1 MKKTVISVLILCACL
16 LLSSCGKKNTAS
28 GTNNISNM
36 SAVTEISTDDMD
48 FEFSNKDTTYDY
60 DESEAKTVADSEKA
74 VKITA
79 EGTYVVSGEHESITV
94 SAPDTAKVRI
104 ILKNT
109 TVSNTSGPAIY
120 IESADK
126 VFITACEGTVNTLS
140 DGTSYTGDFK
150 DTNIDGAIFSKAD
163 LTLNGEGTLNIT
175 GNCKCGVVSKDDLI
189 ICGLNLTVK
198 STGCALEGKDCVK
211 IKDAAITVSAGG
223 DGIRSTN
230 TEKSN
235 KGFVYIE
242 TGNIDITSGN
252 DGIQAA
258 TVLKAANGSI
268 KITAGGGAADTKQNS
283 GGRNMPGFGGN
294 TQTTDD
300 EESTKG
306 LKAGSLILIDEGD
319 FEVSSKDDSFHSNGD
334 IEINGG
340 SFTAAAGDDGFHA
353 DNNLIINGGSITVS
367 QSYEGLEGQKV
378 TVTGGN
384 IDITASDDGI
394 NAAGSSSSSSTGG
407 RPGNSDSNALIT
419 IGGGYIV
426 VNASGDGIDSNGN
439 VVISGGTVLVSGPTD
454 NGNGTFDYDGEATVS
469 GGTLL
474 VSGPTD
480 NGNGAF
486 DYGGEATVSGGTV
499 ILCGSSG
506 MAQGFSD
513 KSEQASFMYT
523 LDSSASAGSSVA
535 LTDEKGNVL
544 ASFIPAKQYNN
555 VVISTPSL
563 KSGSSYK
570 LLIGGTV
577 SGADKNGF
585 ASSGSV
591 SSAAQTL
598 DVKLTGITTTFG
610 SGGMS
615 GGNMGGG
622 NKGRFGGGQAP
633 DMNGGAPGD
642 TNGDNGG
649 TPPDKPN
656 GRMNNSQ

>member
-1 MKKTVISVLILCACL
+1 
-16 LLSSCGKKNTAS
+16 
-28 GTNNISNM
+28 M

-48 FEFSNKDTTYDY
+48 FEFSNNDTTCDY
-60 DESEAKTVADSEKA
+60 DESEAKTVADSEKT

-104 ILKNT
+104 ILKNA

-120 IESADK
+120 IEKADK

-150 DTNIDGAIFSKAD
+150 DTNIDGAIFSKTD

-198 STGCALEGKDCVK
+198 SIGCALEGKDCMK

-283 GGRNMPGFGGN
+283 GGRNMPGFGGS

-300 EESTKG
+300 QESTKG
-306 LKAGSLILIDEGD
+306 LKAGSLILIAEGG
-319 FEVSSKDDSFHSNGD
+319 FEVSSKEDSFHSNGD

-340 SFTAAAGDDGFHA
+340 SFTAATGDDGFHA
-353 DNNLIINGGSITVS
+353 DSNLIINGGSITVS

-407 RPGNSDSNALIT
+407 RPGSSDSNALIT

-439 VVISGGTVLVSGPTD
+439 IVI
-454 NGNGTFDYDGEATVS
+454 S

-474 VSGPTD
+474 VSGPAD

-535 LTDEKGNVL
+535 VTDENGNVL

-563 KSGSSYK
+563 KNGSSYK
-570 LLIGGTV
+570 LVIGGTV

-598 DVKLTGITTTFG
+598 DIKLTGITTTFG

-633 DMNGGAPGD
+633 GMNGGAPGD

>member
-1 MKKTVISVLILCACL
+1 MKKTVIPVLILCACL

-28 GTNNISNM
+28 GTNNINNM

-48 FEFSNKDTTYDY
+48 FEFSNKDTTYNY
-60 DESEAKTVADSEKA
+60 DESEAKTIADSEKA

-94 SAPDTAKVRI
+94 SAPDTAKVHI
-104 ILKNT
+104 ILKNA

-126 VFITACEGTVNTLS
+126 VLITAYKGTTNTLS
-140 DGTSYTGDFK
+140 DGTSYTGSFK
-150 DTNIDGAIFSKAD
+150 DTNIDGTIFSKTD

-175 GNCKCGVVSKDDLI
+175 GNCKCGAVSKDDLI

-211 IKDAAITVSAGG
+211 IKDAAITVSSGG

-230 TEKSN
+230 TEKTN

-242 TGNIDITSGN
+242 TGNIDITSGS

-258 TVLKAANGSI
+258 TVLKAANGNV
-268 KITAGGGAADTKQNS
+268 KITAGGAADTKQNS
-283 GGRNMPGFGGN
+283 GDRNMPGFGGK

-306 LKAGSLILIDEGD
+306 LKAGSLIVIDEGS

-334 IEINGG
+334 IKINGG
-340 SFTAAAGDDGFHA
+340 SFTAATGDDGFHA
-353 DNNLIINGGSITVS
+353 DSNLIINGGSITVS
-367 QSYEGLEGQKV
+367 RSYEGLEGQKV

-394 NAAGSSSSSSTGG
+394 NAASPSVSGSSTDG
-407 RPGNSDSNALIT
+407 RPGNSDSSSLIT
-419 IGGGYIV
+419 ISGGYIL

-439 VVISGGTVLVSGPTD
+439 VAITGGTVLVSGPTD
-454 NGNGTFDYDGEATVS
+454 NGNA
-469 GGTLL
+469 
-474 VSGPTD
+474 
-480 NGNGAF
+480 AF
-486 DYGGEATVSGGTV
+486 DYNGEATVSGGTV

-506 MAQGFSD
+506 MAQGFSE

-535 LTDEKGNVL
+535 LTDEKGNVI

-555 VVISTPSL
+555 IVITSSSL
-563 KSGSSYK
+563 KNGSSYK
-570 LLIGGTV
+570 LVIGGTV
-577 SGADKNGF
+577 SGADKNGY

-598 DVKLTGITTTFG
+598 DIKLTGITTTFG
-610 SGGMS
+610 NGGMS
-615 GGNMGGG
+615 GGMGGR
-622 NKGRFGGGQAP
+622 NKGGGFGGGQAP
-633 DMNGGAPGD
+633 DMNGSAPE
-642 TNGDNGG
+642 
-649 TPPDKPN
+649 KPN
-656 GRMNNSQ
+656 GLKRR

>member
-1 MKKTVISVLILCACL
+1 MKKPVIPVLILCACL

-79 EGTYVVSGEHESITV
+79 EGTYIVGGEHESITV

-104 ILKNT
+104 ILKNA
-109 TVSNTSGPAIY
+109 TVSNTAGPAIY
-120 IESADK
+120 IEKEDK
-126 VFITACEGTVNTLS
+126 VFITACKGTVNTLS

-150 DTNIDGAIFSKAD
+150 DTNIDGAIFSKTD

-175 GNCKCGVVSKDDLI
+175 GNYKCVSKDDLI
-189 ICGLNLTVK
+189 ICGLSLTVK

-211 IKDAAITVSAGG
+211 IKDAAITVSSGG

-230 TEKSN
+230 TEKAN

-283 GGRNMPGFGGN
+283 DGRNMPGFGGK
-294 TQTTDD
+294 TQTADD

-306 LKAGSLILIDEGD
+306 LKAGSLILIEEGS

-340 SFTAAAGDDGFHA
+340 SFTAATGDDGFHA

-367 QSYEGLEGQKV
+367 RSYEGLEGQKV
-378 TVTGGN
+378 TVTGGD

-394 NAAGSSSSSSTGG
+394 NAASSSSSGSSSDG

-419 IGGGYIV
+419 IGGGYIL
-426 VNASGDGIDSNGN
+426 VNASGDGIDSNGS

-454 NGNGTFDYDGEATVS
+454 NGNGAFDYDGEATI
-469 GGTLL
+469 
-474 VSGPTD
+474 
-480 NGNGAF
+480 
-486 DYGGEATVSGGTV
+486 SGGTV

-535 LTDEKGNVL
+535 LTDEKGNVI

-555 VVISTPSL
+555 VVISAPSL
-563 KSGSSYK
+563 KNGSSYK
-570 LLIGGTV
+570 LVIGGTV
-577 SGADKNGF
+577 SGADKNGY

-591 SSAAQTL
+591 SSASQTL
-598 DVKLTGITTTFG
+598 DVKLTCITTTFG
-610 SGGMS
+610 NGGMS
-615 GGNMGGG
+615 GGGMGGG
-622 NKGRFGGGQAP
+622 
-633 DMNGGAPGD
+633 
-642 TNGDNGG
+642 
-649 TPPDKPN
+649 
-656 GRMNNSQ
+656 

>member
-1 MKKTVISVLILCACL
+1 MKKTVIPVLILCACL
-16 LLSSCGKKNTAS
+16 LLSSCGKKDTAS
-28 GTNNISNM
+28 GTNNINNM

-60 DESEAKTVADSEKA
+60 DESEATTIKDSEKA

-104 ILKNT
+104 ILKNA

-120 IESADK
+120 IEKADK

-150 DTNIDGAIFSKAD
+150 DTNIDGAIFSKTD

-283 GGRNMPGFGGN
+283 GGRNMPGFGGK

-306 LKAGSLILIDEGD
+306 LKAGSLILIDEGS

-367 QSYEGLEGQKV
+367 RSYEGLEGQKV
-378 TVTGGN
+378 TVTGGD

-394 NAAGSSSSSSTGG
+394 NAASSSSNSSSDG

-439 VVISGGTVLVSGPTD
+439 VVISGGT
-454 NGNGTFDYDGEATVS
+454 
-469 GGTLL
+469 LL

-486 DYGGEATVSGGTV
+486 DYDGETTVSGGTV

-513 KSEQASFMYT
+513 KSEQTSFMYS

-544 ASFIPAKQYNN
+544 ASFIPAKQYNH

-570 LLIGGTV
+570 LVIGGTV

-598 DVKLTGITTTFG
+598 DIKLTGTTTTIG

>member
-1 MKKTVISVLILCACL
+1 
-16 LLSSCGKKNTAS
+16 
-28 GTNNISNM
+28 M

-48 FEFSNKDTTYDY
+48 FEFSNNDTTYDY

-104 ILKNT
+104 ILKNA

-120 IESADK
+120 IEKADK

-150 DTNIDGAIFSKAD
+150 DTNIDGAIFSKTD

-175 GNCKCGVVSKDDLI
+175 GNCKCGAVSKDDLI

-268 KITAGGGAADTKQNS
+268 KITAGGGAADAKQNS
-283 GGRNMPGFGGN
+283 GGRNMPGFGGS

-300 EESTKG
+300 QESTKG
-306 LKAGSLILIDEGD
+306 LKAGSLILIDEGG

-407 RPGNSDSNALIT
+407 RPDSSDSNALIT

-439 VVISGGTVLVSGPTD
+439 IVISD
-454 NGNGTFDYDGEATVS
+454 
-469 GGTLL
+469 GTLL
-474 VSGPTD
+474 VSGPAD

-535 LTDEKGNVL
+535 LTDEKGNVI

-555 VVISTPSL
+555 IVITSPSL
-563 KSGSSYK
+563 KNGGSYK
-570 LLIGGTV
+570 LVIGGTV
-577 SGADKNGF
+577 SGADKNGY

-598 DVKLTGITTTFG
+598 DIKLAGITTTFG

-615 GGNMGGG
+615 GGMGGG
-622 NKGRFGGGQAP
+622 NKGRGGFGGGQAP

-649 TPPDKPN
+649 APPDKPN

>member
-1 MKKTVISVLILCACL
+1 MKKTVIPVLILCACL

-28 GTNNISNM
+28 GTNNINNM

-60 DESEAKTVADSEKA
+60 DESEATTVKDSEKA
-74 VKITA
+74 VNITA

-94 SAPDTAKVRI
+94 SAPDTAKVCI
-104 ILKNT
+104 ILKNA

-150 DTNIDGAIFSKAD
+150 DTNIDGAIFSKTD

-198 STGCALEGKDCVK
+198 SIGCALEGKDCVK

-283 GGRNMPGFGGN
+283 GGRNMPGFGGS

-300 EESTKG
+300 QESTKG
-306 LKAGSLILIDEGD
+306 LKAGSLILIAEGG
-319 FEVSSKDDSFHSNGD
+319 FEVSSKEDSFHSNGD

-340 SFTAAAGDDGFHA
+340 SFTAATGDDGFHA
-353 DNNLIINGGSITVS
+353 DSNLIINGGSITVS

-407 RPGNSDSNALIT
+407 RPDSSDSNALIT

-439 VVISGGTVLVSGPTD
+439 VAITGGTV
-454 NGNGTFDYDGEATVS
+454 
-469 GGTLL
+469 L

-535 LTDEKGNVL
+535 LTDEKGNVI

-555 VVISTPSL
+555 IVITSPSL
-563 KSGSSYK
+563 KNGSSYK
-570 LLIGGTV
+570 LAIGGTV
-577 SGADKNGF
+577 SGADKNGY

-598 DVKLTGITTTFG
+598 DIKLTGITTTFG

-633 DMNGGAPGD
+633 GMNGGAPGD
-642 TNGDNGG
+642 TNGDSGG

>member
-48 FEFSNKDTTYDY
+48 FEFSNNDTTYDY
-60 DESEAKTVADSEKA
+60 DESEAKTVDDSEKT

-104 ILKNT
+104 ILKNA

-120 IESADK
+120 IEKADK
-126 VFITACEGTVNTLS
+126 VFITAYKDTTNTLS

-150 DTNIDGAIFSKAD
+150 DTNIDGTIFSKTD

-242 TGNIDITSGN
+242 TGNVDITSGN

-268 KITAGGGAADTKQNS
+268 KITAGGGAADTKQNF
-283 GGRNMPGFGGN
+283 GGRNMPGFGGK

-300 EESTKG
+300 EESTNG
-306 LKAGSLILIDEGD
+306 LKAGSLILIDEGG
-319 FEVSSKDDSFHSNGD
+319 FEVSSKEDSFHSNGD

-353 DNNLIINGGSITVS
+353 DSNLIINGGSITVS

-407 RPGNSDSNALIT
+407 RPGSSDSNALIT

-439 VVISGGTVLVSGPTD
+439 VAIT
-454 NGNGTFDYDGEATVS
+454 

-474 VSGPTD
+474 VSGPAD

-499 ILCGSSG
+499 IFCGSSG

-535 LTDEKGNVL
+535 LTDEKGNVI

-563 KSGSSYK
+563 KNGSSYK
-570 LLIGGTV
+570 LVIGGTV

-598 DVKLTGITTTFG
+598 DIKLTGTTTTFG
-610 SGGMS
+610 NGGMS

-622 NKGRFGGGQAP
+622 KGRFGGGQAP
-633 DMNGGAPGD
+633 GMNGGAPGD

>member
-1 MKKTVISVLILCACL
+1 MKKTVIPVLILCACL

-28 GTNNISNM
+28 GTNNINNM

-48 FEFSNKDTTYDY
+48 FEFSNKDTTYNY
-60 DESEAKTVADSEKA
+60 DESEGKTIANSEKA

-104 ILKNT
+104 ILKNA

-120 IESADK
+120 IENADK
-126 VFITACEGTVNTLS
+126 VFITAYKNTTNTLS

-150 DTNIDGAIFSKAD
+150 DTNVDGAIFSKTD

-175 GNCKCGVVSKDDLI
+175 GNYKCGAVSKDDLI

-211 IKDAAITVSAGG
+211 IKDAAITVSSGG

-230 TEKSN
+230 TEKTN

-242 TGNIDITSGN
+242 TGNIDITSGS

-258 TVLKAANGSI
+258 TVLKAANGNV
-268 KITAGGGAADTKQNS
+268 KITAGGAADTKQNS
-283 GGRNMPGFGGN
+283 GDRNMPGFGGK
-294 TQTTDD
+294 TQTSDD

-306 LKAGSLILIDEGD
+306 LKAGSLIVIDEGS

-340 SFTAAAGDDGFHA
+340 SFTAATGDDGFHA
-353 DNNLIINGGSITVS
+353 DSNLIINGGSITVS
-367 QSYEGLEGQKV
+367 RSYEGLEGQKV

-394 NAAGSSSSSSTGG
+394 NAASPSVSGSSTDG
-407 RPGNSDSNALIT
+407 RPGISDSNALIT
-419 IGGGYIV
+419 IGGGYIL

-439 VVISGGTVLVSGPTD
+439 VAITGGTVLVSGPTD
-454 NGNGTFDYDGEATVS
+454 NGNA
-469 GGTLL
+469 
-474 VSGPTD
+474 
-480 NGNGAF
+480 AF
-486 DYGGEATVSGGTV
+486 DYNGEATVSGGTV

-535 LTDEKGNVL
+535 LTDEKGNVI

-555 VVISTPSL
+555 IVITSPSL
-563 KSGSSYK
+563 KNGSSYK
-570 LLIGGTV
+570 LVIGGTV
-577 SGADKNGF
+577 SGADKNGY

-598 DVKLTGITTTFG
+598 DIKLTGITTSFG
-610 SGGMS
+610 NGGMS
-615 GGNMGGG
+615 GGMGGG
-622 NKGRFGGGQAP
+622 NKDGGFGGGQAP
-633 DMNGGAPGD
+633 DMNGS
-642 TNGDNGG
+642 
-649 TPPDKPN
+649 TPEKPN
-656 GRMNNSQ
+656 GLKRR

>member
-1 MKKTVISVLILCACL
+1 
-16 LLSSCGKKNTAS
+16 
-28 GTNNISNM
+28 M
-36 SAVTEISTDDMD
+36 SAVTKISTDDMD
-48 FEFSNKDTTYDY
+48 FEFSNNDTTYDY
-60 DESEAKTVADSEKA
+60 DESEAKTVADSEKT

-104 ILKNT
+104 ILKNA

-120 IESADK
+120 IEKADK

-150 DTNIDGAIFSKAD
+150 DTNIDGAIFSKTD
-163 LTLNGEGTLNIT
+163 LTLNGVGTLNIT

-198 STGCALEGKDCVK
+198 ITGCALEGKDCVK

-242 TGNIDITSGN
+242 TGNVDITSGN

-268 KITAGGGAADTKQNS
+268 KITAGGGAADTKQNF
-283 GGRNMPGFGGN
+283 GGRNMPGFGGK

-300 EESTKG
+300 EESTNG
-306 LKAGSLILIDEGD
+306 LKAGSLILIDEGG
-319 FEVSSKDDSFHSNGD
+319 FEVSSKEDSFHSNGD

-353 DNNLIINGGSITVS
+353 DSNLIINGGSITVS

-407 RPGNSDSNALIT
+407 RPGSSDSNALIT

-439 VVISGGTVLVSGPTD
+439 VAIT
-454 NGNGTFDYDGEATVS
+454 

-474 VSGPTD
+474 VSGPAD

-499 ILCGSSG
+499 IFCGSSG

-535 LTDEKGNVL
+535 LTDEKGNVI

-563 KSGSSYK
+563 KNGSSYK
-570 LLIGGTV
+570 LVIGGTV

-598 DVKLTGITTTFG
+598 DIKLTGITTTFG

-622 NKGRFGGGQAP
+622 NKDRFGGGQAP
-633 DMNGGAPGD
+633 GMNGGAPGD

-656 GRMNNSQ
+656 GKMNNSQ

>member
-1 MKKTVISVLILCACL
+1 MKKTVIFVLILCACL
-16 LLSSCGKKNTAS
+16 LLSSCGKKNTTS

-48 FEFSNKDTTYDY
+48 FEFSNNDTTYDY
-60 DESEAKTVADSEKA
+60 DESEAKTVADSEKT

-104 ILKNT
+104 ILKNA

-120 IESADK
+120 IEKADK
-126 VFITACEGTVNTLS
+126 VFITAYKDTTNTLS

-150 DTNIDGAIFSKAD
+150 DTNIDGAIFSKTD

-175 GNCKCGVVSKDDLI
+175 GNCKCGAVSKDDLI

-230 TEKSN
+230 TEKTN

-258 TVLKAANGSI
+258 TVLKAANGNV

-283 GGRNMPGFGGN
+283 GSRNMPGFGGK

-306 LKAGSLILIDEGD
+306 LKAGSLIVIDEGG

-340 SFTAAAGDDGFHA
+340 SFTAAAGEDGFHA

-367 QSYEGLEGQKV
+367 QSCEGLEGQKV

-407 RPGNSDSNALIT
+407 RTGNSDSNSLIT
-419 IGGGYIV
+419 ISGGYIV

-439 VVISGGTVLVSGPTD
+439 VAISGGTV
-454 NGNGTFDYDGEATVS
+454 
-469 GGTLL
+469 L

-535 LTDEKGNVL
+535 VTDENGNVL

-563 KSGSSYK
+563 KNGSSYK
-570 LLIGGTV
+570 LVIGGTV

-598 DVKLTGITTTFG
+598 DIKLTGITTTFG

-633 DMNGGAPGD
+633 GMNGGAPGD

>member
-1 MKKTVISVLILCACL
+1 MKKTVIPVLILCACL
-16 LLSSCGKKNTAS
+16 PLSSCGKKNTAS
-28 GTNNISNM
+28 GTNNINNM

-60 DESEAKTVADSEKA
+60 DESEATTVKDSEKA

-104 ILKNT
+104 ILKNA

-126 VFITACEGTVNTLS
+126 VFITAYKGTTNTLS

-150 DTNIDGAIFSKAD
+150 DTNIDGTIFSKTD

-175 GNCKCGVVSKDDLI
+175 GNYKCGAVSKDDLI

-198 STGCALEGKDCVK
+198 STGCSLEGKDCVK
-211 IKDAAITVSAGG
+211 IKDAAITVSSGG

-230 TEKSN
+230 TEKTN

-258 TVLKAANGSI
+258 TVLKAANGNV
-268 KITAGGGAADTKQNS
+268 KIAAGGGAADTKQNS
-283 GGRNMPGFGGN
+283 GVRNMPGFGGK

-306 LKAGSLILIDEGD
+306 LKAGSLIVIDEGG

-340 SFTAAAGDDGFHA
+340 SFTAATGADGFHA
-353 DNNLIINGGSITVS
+353 DSNLIINGGSITVS
-367 QSYEGLEGQKV
+367 RSYEGLEGQKV

-394 NAAGSSSSSSTGG
+394 NAASSSSSGSSVGG
-407 RPGNSDSNALIT
+407 RPGSSDSNALIT
-419 IGGGYIV
+419 IGGGYIL

-439 VVISGGTVLVSGPTD
+439 VAISGGTVLVSGPTD
-454 NGNGTFDYDGEATVS
+454 NGNA
-469 GGTLL
+469 
-474 VSGPTD
+474 
-480 NGNGAF
+480 AF
-486 DYGGEATVSGGTV
+486 DYNGEATVSGGTV

-506 MAQGFSD
+506 MAQGFSE

-523 LDSSASAGSSVA
+523 LENSASAGSSVA
-535 LTDEKGNVL
+535 LTDEKGNVI

-555 VVISTPSL
+555 IVITSPSL
-563 KSGSSYK
+563 KNGSSYK
-570 LLIGGTV
+570 LVIGGTV
-577 SGADKNGF
+577 SRADKNGY

-598 DVKLTGITTTFG
+598 DIKLTGINTTFG
-610 SGGMS
+610 NGGMS
-615 GGNMGGG
+615 GGMGGR
-622 NKGRFGGGQAP
+622 NKDGGFGGGQAP
-633 DMNGGAPGD
+633 DMNGSAPEKPSGDNGAPG
-642 TNGDNGG
+642 GG
-649 TPPDKPN
+649 TTPEKP
-656 GRMNNSQ
+656 GAQMSNS

>member
-1 MKKTVISVLILCACL
+1 MKKTVIPVLILCACL
-16 LLSSCGKKNTAS
+16 LLSSCGKKNMAS
-28 GTNNISNM
+28 GMNNINNM

-60 DESEAKTVADSEKA
+60 DESDATTIKDSEKT
-74 VKITA
+74 VKITV

-104 ILKNT
+104 ILKNA

-120 IESADK
+120 IEKADK

-150 DTNIDGAIFSKAD
+150 DTNVDGAIFSKTD

-268 KITAGGGAADTKQNS
+268 KITAGGGVTDTKQNF
-283 GGRNMPGFGGN
+283 GGRNMPGFGGK

-306 LKAGSLILIDEGD
+306 LKAGSLILIDEGS
-319 FEVSSKDDSFHSNGD
+319 FEVSSKDDAFHSNGD

-407 RPGNSDSNALIT
+407 RPDSSDSNALIT

-439 VVISGGTVLVSGPTD
+439 IVISD
-454 NGNGTFDYDGEATVS
+454 
-469 GGTLL
+469 GTLL
-474 VSGPTD
+474 VSGPAD

-513 KSEQASFMYT
+513 KSDQASFMYT
-523 LDSSASAGSSVA
+523 LNSSASAGSSVA
-535 LTDEKGNVL
+535 LTDENGNVL

-563 KSGSSYK
+563 KNGSSYK
-570 LLIGGTV
+570 LVIGGMV
-577 SGADKNGF
+577 SGADKNGY

-598 DVKLTGITTTFG
+598 DIKLAGITTTFG

-615 GGNMGGG
+615 GGMGGG
-622 NKGRFGGGQAP
+622 NKGRGGFGGGQAP

-649 TPPDKPN
+649 APPDKPN

>member
-1 MKKTVISVLILCACL
+1 
-16 LLSSCGKKNTAS
+16 
-28 GTNNISNM
+28 M

-48 FEFSNKDTTYDY
+48 FELSNNDTTYDY
-60 DESEAKTVADSEKA
+60 DESEAKTVADSEKT

-104 ILKNT
+104 ILKNA

-120 IESADK
+120 IEKADK
-126 VFITACEGTVNTLS
+126 VFITAYKDTTNTLS

-150 DTNIDGAIFSKAD
+150 DTNIDGTIFSKTD

-242 TGNIDITSGN
+242 TGNVDITSGN

-268 KITAGGGAADTKQNS
+268 KITAGGGAADTKQNF
-283 GGRNMPGFGGN
+283 GGRNMPGFGGS

-306 LKAGSLILIDEGD
+306 LKAGSLILIDEGG
-319 FEVSSKDDSFHSNGD
+319 FEVSSKEDSFHSNGD

-340 SFTAAAGDDGFHA
+340 SFTAAAGEDGFHA

-407 RPGNSDSNALIT
+407 RPGSSDSNALIT
-419 IGGGYIV
+419 IDGGYIV

-439 VVISGGTVLVSGPTD
+439 IVI
-454 NGNGTFDYDGEATVS
+454 S

-474 VSGPTD
+474 VSGPAD

-486 DYGGEATVSGGTV
+486 DYGGKATVSGGTV

-523 LDSSASAGSSVA
+523 PDSSASAGSSVA
-535 LTDEKGNVL
+535 LTDEKGNVI

-563 KSGSSYK
+563 KNGSSYK
-570 LLIGGTV
+570 LVIGGTV

-598 DVKLTGITTTFG
+598 DIKLTGTTTTIG

-622 NKGRFGGGQAP
+622 KGRFGGGQAP
-633 DMNGGAPGD
+633 GMNGGAPGD
-642 TNGDNGG
+642 RNGDNGG

>member
-1 MKKTVISVLILCACL
+1 MKKTVIPVLILCACL

-28 GTNNISNM
+28 GMNNISNM

-48 FEFSNKDTTYDY
+48 FEFSNNDTTYDY
-60 DESEAKTVADSEKA
+60 DESEAKTVADSEKT

-104 ILKNT
+104 ILKNA

-120 IESADK
+120 IEKADK
-126 VFITACEGTVNTLS
+126 VFITAYKDTTNTLS

-150 DTNIDGAIFSKAD
+150 DTNIDGAIFSKTD

-198 STGCALEGKDCVK
+198 STGCTLEGKDCVK

-230 TEKSN
+230 TEKTN

-268 KITAGGGAADTKQNS
+268 KITAGGGAADTKQNF
-283 GGRNMPGFGGN
+283 GGRNMPGFGGS

-306 LKAGSLILIDEGD
+306 LKAGSLILIDEGG
-319 FEVSSKDDSFHSNGD
+319 FEVSSKEDSFHSNGD

-340 SFTAAAGDDGFHA
+340 SFTAAAGEDGFHA

-407 RPGNSDSNALIT
+407 RPGSSDSNALIT
-419 IGGGYIV
+419 IDGGYIV

-439 VVISGGTVLVSGPTD
+439 IVI
-454 NGNGTFDYDGEATVS
+454 S

-474 VSGPTD
+474 VSGPAD

-535 LTDEKGNVL
+535 LTDEKGNVI

-563 KSGSSYK
+563 KNGSSYK
-570 LLIGGTV
+570 LVIGGTV

-598 DVKLTGITTTFG
+598 DIKLTGTTTTFG
-610 SGGMS
+610 NGGMS

-622 NKGRFGGGQAP
+622 KGRFGGGQAP
-633 DMNGGAPGD
+633 GMNGGAPGD
-642 TNGDNGG
+642 RNGDNGG

>member
-1 MKKTVISVLILCACL
+1 MTYEKTVISVLILCACL

-48 FEFSNKDTTYDY
+48 FEFSNNDTTYDY
-60 DESEAKTVADSEKA
+60 DESEAKTVADSEKT

-104 ILKNT
+104 ILKNA
-109 TVSNTSGPAIY
+109 TVSNMSGPAIY
-120 IESADK
+120 IEKADK

-150 DTNIDGAIFSKAD
+150 DTNIDGAIFGKTD

-283 GGRNMPGFGGN
+283 GGRNMPGFGGK

-300 EESTKG
+300 QESVKG
-306 LKAGSLILIDEGD
+306 LKAGSLILIDEGG
-319 FEVSSKDDSFHSNGD
+319 FEVSSKEDSFHSNGD

-340 SFTAAAGDDGFHA
+340 SFTAAAGEDGFHA

-407 RPGNSDSNALIT
+407 RPGSSDSNALIT

-439 VVISGGTVLVSGPTD
+439 IVI
-454 NGNGTFDYDGEATVS
+454 S

-474 VSGPTD
+474 VSGPAD

-535 LTDEKGNVL
+535 VTDENGNVL

-563 KSGSSYK
+563 KNGSSYK
-570 LLIGGTV
+570 LVIGGTV

-598 DVKLTGITTTFG
+598 DIKLTGITTTFG

-633 DMNGGAPGD
+633 GMNGGAPGD

>member
-36 SAVTEISTDDMD
+36 SAVTKISTDDMD
-48 FEFSNKDTTYDY
+48 FEFSNNDTTYDY
-60 DESEAKTVADSEKA
+60 DESEAKTVADSEKT

-104 ILKNT
+104 ILKNA

-150 DTNIDGAIFSKAD
+150 DTNVDGTIFSKTD
-163 LTLNGEGTLNIT
+163 LTLNGVGTLNIT

-283 GGRNMPGFGGN
+283 GGRNMPGFGGS

-306 LKAGSLILIDEGD
+306 LKAGSLILIDEGS
-319 FEVSSKDDSFHSNGD
+319 FEVSSKEDSFHSNGD

-340 SFTAAAGDDGFHA
+340 SFTAAAGEDGFHA

-407 RPGNSDSNALIT
+407 RPGSSDSNALIT
-419 IGGGYIV
+419 IDGGYIV

-439 VVISGGTVLVSGPTD
+439 IVI
-454 NGNGTFDYDGEATVS
+454 S

-474 VSGPTD
+474 VSGPAD

-499 ILCGSSG
+499 IFCGSSG

-563 KSGSSYK
+563 KNGSSYK
-570 LLIGGTV
+570 LVIGGTV

-598 DVKLTGITTTFG
+598 DIKLTGITTTFG
-610 SGGMS
+610 NGGMS

-622 NKGRFGGGQAP
+622 NKGRLGGGQAP

>member
-1 MKKTVISVLILCACL
+1 MKKTVIPVLILCACL
-16 LLSSCGKKNTAS
+16 LLSSCGKKNTTS
-28 GTNNISNM
+28 GTNNINNM
-36 SAVTEISTDDMD
+36 SAVTKISTDDMD

-60 DESEAKTVADSEKA
+60 DESEAKTIADSEKA

-79 EGTYVVSGEHESITV
+79 EGTYVVSDEHESITV

-104 ILKNT
+104 ILKNA

-120 IESADK
+120 IEKADK
-126 VFITACEGTVNTLS
+126 VFITAYKNTTNTLS

-150 DTNIDGAIFSKAD
+150 DTNIDGAIFSKTD

-175 GNCKCGVVSKDDLI
+175 GNCKCGAVSKDDLI

-211 IKDAAITVSAGG
+211 IKDAAITVSSGG

-230 TEKSN
+230 TEKTN

-258 TVLKAANGSI
+258 TVLKAANGNV
-268 KITAGGGAADTKQNS
+268 KITAGGAADTKQNS
-283 GGRNMPGFGGN
+283 GDRNMPGFGGK

-306 LKAGSLILIDEGD
+306 LKAGSLIVIDEGS

-334 IEINGG
+334 IKINGG
-340 SFTAAAGDDGFHA
+340 SFTAATGDDGFHA
-353 DNNLIINGGSITVS
+353 DSNLIINGGSITVS
-367 QSYEGLEGQKV
+367 RSYEGLEGQKV

-394 NAAGSSSSSSTGG
+394 NAASPSVSGSSTDG
-407 RPGNSDSNALIT
+407 RPGNSDSNSLIT
-419 IGGGYIV
+419 ISGGYIL

-439 VVISGGTVLVSGPTD
+439 VAITGGTVLVSGPTD
-454 NGNGTFDYDGEATVS
+454 NGNA
-469 GGTLL
+469 
-474 VSGPTD
+474 
-480 NGNGAF
+480 AF
-486 DYGGEATVSGGTV
+486 DYNGEATVSGGTV

-535 LTDEKGNVL
+535 LTDEKGNVI

-555 VVISTPSL
+555 IVITSPSL
-563 KSGSSYK
+563 KNGSSYK
-570 LLIGGTV
+570 LVIGGTV
-577 SGADKNGF
+577 SGADKNGY

-598 DVKLTGITTTFG
+598 DIKLTGITTSFG
-610 SGGMS
+610 NGGMS
-615 GGNMGGG
+615 GGMGGG
-622 NKGRFGGGQAP
+622 NKGGGFGGGQAP
-633 DMNGGAPGD
+633 DMNGS
-642 TNGDNGG
+642 
-649 TPPDKPN
+649 TPEKPN
-656 GRMNNSQ
+656 GLKRR

>member
-16 LLSSCGKKNTAS
+16 PLSSCGKKNTAS
-28 GTNNISNM
+28 GMNNISNM

-48 FEFSNKDTTYDY
+48 FEFSNNDTTYDY
-60 DESEAKTVADSEKA
+60 DESEAKTVADSEKT

-104 ILKNT
+104 ILKNA

-120 IESADK
+120 IEKADK
-126 VFITACEGTVNTLS
+126 VFITAYKDTTNTLS

-150 DTNIDGAIFSKAD
+150 DTNIDGTIFSKTD

-211 IKDAAITVSAGG
+211 IKDAAITVSAGS

-242 TGNIDITSGN
+242 TGNVDITSGN

-268 KITAGGGAADTKQNS
+268 KITAGGGAADTKQNF
-283 GGRNMPGFGGN
+283 GGRNMPGFGGK

-300 EESTKG
+300 EESTNG
-306 LKAGSLILIDEGD
+306 LKAGSLILIDEGG
-319 FEVSSKDDSFHSNGD
+319 FEVSSKEDSFHSNGD

-353 DNNLIINGGSITVS
+353 DSNLIINGGSITVS

-407 RPGNSDSNALIT
+407 RPGSSDSNALIT

-439 VVISGGTVLVSGPTD
+439 VAIT
-454 NGNGTFDYDGEATVS
+454 

-474 VSGPTD
+474 VSGPAD

-499 ILCGSSG
+499 IFCGSSG

-535 LTDEKGNVL
+535 LTDEKGNVI

-563 KSGSSYK
+563 KNGSSYK
-570 LLIGGTV
+570 LVIGGTV

-598 DVKLTGITTTFG
+598 DIKLTGTTTTFG
-610 SGGMS
+610 NGGMS

-622 NKGRFGGGQAP
+622 KGRFGGGQAP
-633 DMNGGAPGD
+633 GMNGGAPGD

>member
-60 DESEAKTVADSEKA
+60 DESEAKTVADSEKT

-104 ILKNT
+104 ILKNA

-120 IESADK
+120 IEKADK

-150 DTNIDGAIFSKAD
+150 DTNIDGAIFSKTD

-283 GGRNMPGFGGN
+283 GGRNMPGFGGK

-306 LKAGSLILIDEGD
+306 LKAGSLILIDEGS

-367 QSYEGLEGQKV
+367 RSYEGLEGQKV
-378 TVTGGN
+378 TVTGGD

-394 NAAGSSSSSSTGG
+394 NAASSSSNSSSDG

-426 VNASGDGIDSNGN
+426 VNAAGDGIDSNGN
-439 VVISGGTVLVSGPTD
+439 VAITGGTVLVS
-454 NGNGTFDYDGEATVS
+454 S
-469 GGTLL
+469 
-474 VSGPTD
+474 PTD

-486 DYGGEATVSGGTV
+486 DYDGEATVSGGTV

-523 LDSSASAGSSVA
+523 LDNSVSAGSSVA
-535 LTDEKGNVL
+535 VTDEKGNVL

-570 LLIGGTV
+570 LVIGGTV

-591 SSAAQTL
+591 SSASQTF

-615 GGNMGGG
+615 GGMGGG

-656 GRMNNSQ
+656 GRMSNSR

>member
-60 DESEAKTVADSEKA
+60 DESEAKTVADSEKT

-104 ILKNT
+104 ILKNA

-120 IESADK
+120 IEKADK

-150 DTNIDGAIFSKAD
+150 DTNVDGAIFSKTD

-223 DGIRSTN
+223 DGIRSTS

-306 LKAGSLILIDEGD
+306 LKAGSLILIDEGS
-319 FEVSSKDDSFHSNGD
+319 FEVSSKDDSFQSNGD

-340 SFTAAAGDDGFHA
+340 SFTAAAVDDGFHA

-367 QSYEGLEGQKV
+367 RSYEGLEGQKV
-378 TVTGGN
+378 TVTGGD

-394 NAAGSSSSSSTGG
+394 NAASSSSNSSSDG

-426 VNASGDGIDSNGN
+426 VNAAGDGIDSNGN
-439 VVISGGTVLVSGPTD
+439 VAITGGTVLVSGPTD
-454 NGNGTFDYDGEATVS
+454 NGNGAFDYD
-469 GGTLL
+469 
-474 VSGPTD
+474 
-480 NGNGAF
+480 
-486 DYGGEATVSGGTV
+486 GEATVSGGTV

-523 LDSSASAGSSVA
+523 LDNSASAGSSVA
-535 LTDEKGNVL
+535 VTDEKGNVL

-570 LLIGGTV
+570 LVIGGMV

-598 DVKLTGITTTFG
+598 DIKLTGTTTTIG

-615 GGNMGGG
+615 GGMGGG

-642 TNGDNGG
+642 MNGDNGG

-656 GRMNNSQ
+656 GRMSNSQ

>member
-1 MKKTVISVLILCACL
+1 MKKTVIPVLILCACL

-48 FEFSNKDTTYDY
+48 FEFSNNDTTYDY

-104 ILKNT
+104 ILKNA

-120 IESADK
+120 IEKADK

-150 DTNIDGAIFSKAD
+150 DTNVDGAIFSKTD

-175 GNCKCGVVSKDDLI
+175 GNCKCGAVSKDDLI

-268 KITAGGGAADTKQNS
+268 KITAGGGAADAKQNS
-283 GGRNMPGFGGN
+283 GGRNMPGFGGS

-300 EESTKG
+300 QESTKG
-306 LKAGSLILIDEGD
+306 LKAGSLILIDEGG

-407 RPGNSDSNALIT
+407 RPGSSDSNALIT

-439 VVISGGTVLVSGPTD
+439 IVI
-454 NGNGTFDYDGEATVS
+454 S

-474 VSGPTD
+474 VSGPAD

-535 LTDEKGNVL
+535 VTDEKGNVI
-544 ASFIPAKQYNN
+544 ASFIPAKQYSNI
-555 VVISTPSL
+555 VITSPSL
-563 KSGSSYK
+563 KNGSSYK
-570 LLIGGTV
+570 LVIGGTV

-598 DVKLTGITTTFG
+598 DIKLTGTTTTFG
-610 SGGMS
+610 NGGMS

-622 NKGRFGGGQAP
+622 KGRFGGGQVP
-633 DMNGGAPGD
+633 GMNGGAPRD

>member
-36 SAVTEISTDDMD
+36 SALTEISTDDMD
-48 FEFSNKDTTYDY
+48 FEFSNNDTTYDY
-60 DESEAKTVADSEKA
+60 DESEAKTVADSEKT

-104 ILKNT
+104 ILKNA

-120 IESADK
+120 IEKADK
-126 VFITACEGTVNTLS
+126 VFITAYKGTTNTLS

-150 DTNIDGAIFSKAD
+150 DTNIDGAIFSKTD

-198 STGCALEGKDCVK
+198 STGCTLEGKDCVK

-268 KITAGGGAADTKQNS
+268 KITAGGGAADTKQNF
-283 GGRNMPGFGGN
+283 GGRNMPGFGGS
-294 TQTTDD
+294 TQTTDG

-306 LKAGSLILIDEGD
+306 LKAGSLILIDEGG
-319 FEVSSKDDSFHSNGD
+319 FEVSSKEDSFHSNGD
-334 IEINGG
+334 IEINCG
-340 SFTAAAGDDGFHA
+340 SFTAAAGEDGFHA

-407 RPGNSDSNALIT
+407 RTGNSDSNSLIT
-419 IGGGYIV
+419 ISGGYIV

-439 VVISGGTVLVSGPTD
+439 IVISGGTV
-454 NGNGTFDYDGEATVS
+454 
-469 GGTLL
+469 L

-523 LDSSASAGSSVA
+523 LNSSASAGSSVA
-535 LTDEKGNVL
+535 VTDENGNVL

-563 KSGSSYK
+563 KNGSSYK
-570 LLIGGTV
+570 LVIGGTV

-585 ASSGSV
+585 ASSDSV

-598 DVKLTGITTTFG
+598 DIKLTGITTTFG

-633 DMNGGAPGD
+633 GMNGGAPGD

>member
-1 MKKTVISVLILCACL
+1 MKKTVIPVLILFACL

-28 GTNNISNM
+28 GTNNINNM

-48 FEFSNKDTTYDY
+48 FEFSNKDTTYNY
-60 DESEAKTVADSEKA
+60 DESEGKTIANSEKA

-104 ILKNT
+104 ILKNA

-120 IESADK
+120 IENADK
-126 VFITACEGTVNTLS
+126 VFITAYKNTTNTLS

-150 DTNIDGAIFSKAD
+150 DTNVDGAIFSKTD

-175 GNCKCGVVSKDDLI
+175 GNYKCGAVSKDDLI

-211 IKDAAITVSAGG
+211 IKDAAITVSSGG

-230 TEKSN
+230 TEKTN

-242 TGNIDITSGN
+242 TGNIDITSGS

-258 TVLKAANGSI
+258 TVLKAANGNV
-268 KITAGGGAADTKQNS
+268 KITAGGAADTKQNS
-283 GGRNMPGFGGN
+283 GDRNMPGFGGK
-294 TQTTDD
+294 TQTSDD

-306 LKAGSLILIDEGD
+306 LKAGSLIVIDEGS

-340 SFTAAAGDDGFHA
+340 SFTAATGDDGFHA
-353 DNNLIINGGSITVS
+353 DSNLIINGGSITVS
-367 QSYEGLEGQKV
+367 RSYEGLEGQKV

-394 NAAGSSSSSSTGG
+394 NAASPSVSGSSTDG
-407 RPGNSDSNALIT
+407 RPGISDSNALIT
-419 IGGGYIV
+419 IGGGYIL

-439 VVISGGTVLVSGPTD
+439 VAITGGTVLVSGPTD
-454 NGNGTFDYDGEATVS
+454 NGNA
-469 GGTLL
+469 
-474 VSGPTD
+474 
-480 NGNGAF
+480 AF
-486 DYGGEATVSGGTV
+486 DYNGEATVSGGTV

-535 LTDEKGNVL
+535 LTDEKGNVI

-555 VVISTPSL
+555 IVITSSSL
-563 KSGSSYK
+563 KNGSSYK
-570 LLIGGTV
+570 LVIGGTV
-577 SGADKNGF
+577 SGADKNGY

-598 DVKLTGITTTFG
+598 DIKLTGITTTFG
-610 SGGMS
+610 NGGMS
-615 GGNMGGG
+615 GGMGGR
-622 NKGRFGGGQAP
+622 NKGGGFGGGQAP
-633 DMNGGAPGD
+633 DMNGSAPE
-642 TNGDNGG
+642 
-649 TPPDKPN
+649 KPN
-656 GRMNNSQ
+656 GLKRR

>member
-1 MKKTVISVLILCACL
+1 MILCACL
-16 LLSSCGKKNTAS
+16 LLSSCGKKNMAS
-28 GTNNISNM
+28 GMNNINNM

-60 DESEAKTVADSEKA
+60 DESDATTIKDSEKI
-74 VKITA
+74 VKITV

-104 ILKNT
+104 ILKNA

-120 IESADK
+120 IEKADK

-150 DTNIDGAIFSKAD
+150 DTNVDGAIFSKTD

-175 GNCKCGVVSKDDLI
+175 GNCKCGAVSKDDLI

-268 KITAGGGAADTKQNS
+268 KITAGGGVTDTKQNF
-283 GGRNMPGFGGN
+283 GGRNMPGFGGK

-306 LKAGSLILIDEGD
+306 LKAGSLILIDEGS
-319 FEVSSKDDSFHSNGD
+319 FEVSSKDDAFHSNGD

-407 RPGNSDSNALIT
+407 RPDSSDSNALIT

-439 VVISGGTVLVSGPTD
+439 IVISD
-454 NGNGTFDYDGEATVS
+454 
-469 GGTLL
+469 GTLL
-474 VSGPTD
+474 VSGPAD

-513 KSEQASFMYT
+513 KSDQASFMYT

-535 LTDEKGNVL
+535 LTDENGNVL

-563 KSGSSYK
+563 KNGSSYK
-570 LLIGGTV
+570 LVIGGTV
-577 SGADKNGF
+577 SGADKNGY

-598 DVKLTGITTTFG
+598 DIKLAGITTTFG

-615 GGNMGGG
+615 GGMGGG
-622 NKGRFGGGQAP
+622 NKGRGGFGGGQAP

-649 TPPDKPN
+649 APPDKPN

>member
-16 LLSSCGKKNTAS
+16 PLSSCGKKNTAS
-28 GTNNISNM
+28 GMNNISNM

-48 FEFSNKDTTYDY
+48 FEFSNNDTTYDY
-60 DESEAKTVADSEKA
+60 DESEAKTVADSEKT

-104 ILKNT
+104 ILKNA

-120 IESADK
+120 IEKADK
-126 VFITACEGTVNTLS
+126 VFITAYKDTTNTLS

-150 DTNIDGAIFSKAD
+150 DTNIDGTIFSKTD

-211 IKDAAITVSAGG
+211 IKDAAITVSAGS

-268 KITAGGGAADTKQNS
+268 KITAGGGAADTKQNF
-283 GGRNMPGFGGN
+283 GGRNMPGFGGK

-300 EESTKG
+300 EESTNG
-306 LKAGSLILIDEGD
+306 LKAGSLILIDEGG
-319 FEVSSKDDSFHSNGD
+319 FEVSSKKDSFHSNGD

-340 SFTAAAGDDGFHA
+340 SFTAAAGEDGFHA

-378 TVTGGN
+378 TVTGSN

-394 NAAGSSSSSSTGG
+394 NAASPSSSGSSVGG
-407 RPGNSDSNALIT
+407 RLGNSDSNSLIT
-419 IGGGYIV
+419 ISGGYIL
-426 VNASGDGIDSNGN
+426 VNASSDGIDSNGN
-439 VVISGGTVLVSGPTD
+439 VAITGGTVLVSGPTD
-454 NGNGTFDYDGEATVS
+454 NGNGAFDYD
-469 GGTLL
+469 
-474 VSGPTD
+474 
-480 NGNGAF
+480 
-486 DYGGEATVSGGTV
+486 GEATVSGGTV
-499 ILCGSSG
+499 ILCGCSG

-523 LDSSASAGSSVA
+523 LNSSASAGSSVA
-535 LTDEKGNVL
+535 LTDENGNVL
-544 ASFIPAKQYNN
+544 VSFIPAKQYNN

-563 KSGSSYK
+563 KNGSSYK
-570 LLIGGTV
+570 LVIGGTV

-598 DVKLTGITTTFG
+598 DIKLTGTTTTIG

-622 NKGRFGGGQAP
+622 KGRFGGGQAP

>member
-1 MKKTVISVLILCACL
+1 MKKTVIPVLILCACL

-28 GTNNISNM
+28 GTNNINNM

-60 DESEAKTVADSEKA
+60 DESEATTVKDSEKA

-79 EGTYVVSGEHESITV
+79 EGTYVVSGEHENITV
-94 SAPDTAKVRI
+94 SAPDTAKVCI
-104 ILKNT
+104 ILKNA

-126 VFITACEGTVNTLS
+126 VFITAYKGTTNTLS

-150 DTNIDGAIFSKAD
+150 DTNVDGTIFSKTD

-175 GNCKCGVVSKDDLI
+175 GNCKCGAVSKDDLI

-198 STGCALEGKDCVK
+198 STGCSLEGKDCVK

-258 TVLKAANGSI
+258 TVLKAANGNV

-283 GGRNMPGFGGN
+283 GGRNMPGFGGK

-306 LKAGSLILIDEGD
+306 LKAGSLILIDEGS

-407 RPGNSDSNALIT
+407 RPGSSDSNALIT

-439 VVISGGTVLVSGPTD
+439 IVI
-454 NGNGTFDYDGEATVS
+454 S

-474 VSGPTD
+474 VSGPAD

-535 LTDEKGNVL
+535 LTDENGNVL

-555 VVISTPSL
+555 VVISTPTL
-563 KSGSSYK
+563 KNGSSYK
-570 LLIGGTV
+570 LAVGGTV
-577 SGADKNGF
+577 SGADKNGY

-598 DVKLTGITTTFG
+598 DIKLTGTTATIG

-622 NKGRFGGGQAP
+622 NKGRFGGGQVP
-633 DMNGGAPGD
+633 GMNGGAPGD

>member
-1 MKKTVISVLILCACL
+1 
-16 LLSSCGKKNTAS
+16 
-28 GTNNISNM
+28 M

-60 DESEAKTVADSEKA
+60 DESEAKTVSDSEKA

-79 EGTYVVSGEHESITV
+79 EGTYIVGGEHESITV

-104 ILKNT
+104 ILKNA
-109 TVSNTSGPAIY
+109 TVSNTAGSAIY
-120 IESADK
+120 IEKADK
-126 VFITACEGTVNTLS
+126 VFITACKGTVNTLS

-150 DTNIDGAIFSKAD
+150 DTNVDGAIFSKTD

-175 GNCKCGVVSKDDLI
+175 GNYKCGAVSKDDLI
-189 ICGLNLTVK
+189 ICGLSLTVK

-211 IKDAAITVSAGG
+211 IKDAAITVSSGG

-230 TEKSN
+230 TEKAN

-283 GGRNMPGFGGN
+283 DGRNMPGFGGK
-294 TQTTDD
+294 TQTADD

-306 LKAGSLILIDEGD
+306 LKAGSLILIEEGS

-340 SFTAAAGDDGFHA
+340 SFTAATGDDGFHA

-367 QSYEGLEGQKV
+367 RSYEGLEGQKV
-378 TVTGGN
+378 TVTGGD

-394 NAAGSSSSSSTGG
+394 NAASSSSSGSSSDG

-419 IGGGYIV
+419 IGGGYIL
-426 VNASGDGIDSNGN
+426 VNASGDGIDSNGS

-454 NGNGTFDYDGEATVS
+454 NGNGAFDYDGEATI
-469 GGTLL
+469 
-474 VSGPTD
+474 
-480 NGNGAF
+480 
-486 DYGGEATVSGGTV
+486 SGGTV

-535 LTDEKGNVL
+535 LTDEKGNVI

-555 VVISTPSL
+555 VVISAPSL
-563 KSGSSYK
+563 KNGSSYK
-570 LLIGGTV
+570 LVIGGTV
-577 SGADKNGF
+577 SGADKNGY

-591 SSAAQTL
+591 SSASQTL

-610 SGGMS
+610 NGGMS
-615 GGNMGGG
+615 GGGMG
-622 NKGRFGGGQAP
+622 
-633 DMNGGAPGD
+633 GGAPGD
-642 TNGDNGG
+642 TNGGNGG

-656 GRMNNSQ
+656 GRMSNSQ

>member
-1 MKKTVISVLILCACL
+1 
-16 LLSSCGKKNTAS
+16 
-28 GTNNISNM
+28 M

-48 FEFSNKDTTYDY
+48 FEFSNNDTTYDY
-60 DESEAKTVADSEKA
+60 DESEAKTVADSEKT

-104 ILKNT
+104 ILKNA

-120 IESADK
+120 IEKADK
-126 VFITACEGTVNTLS
+126 VFITAYKDTTNTLS

-150 DTNIDGAIFSKAD
+150 DTNIDGTIFSKTD

-242 TGNIDITSGN
+242 TGNVDITSGN

-268 KITAGGGAADTKQNS
+268 KITAGGGAADTKQNF
-283 GGRNMPGFGGN
+283 GGRNMPGFGGS

-306 LKAGSLILIDEGD
+306 LKAGSLILIDEGG
-319 FEVSSKDDSFHSNGD
+319 FEVSSKEDSFHSNGD

-340 SFTAAAGDDGFHA
+340 SFTAAAGEDGFHA

-407 RPGNSDSNALIT
+407 RPGSSDSNALIT
-419 IGGGYIV
+419 IDGGYIV

-439 VVISGGTVLVSGPTD
+439 IVI
-454 NGNGTFDYDGEATVS
+454 S

-474 VSGPTD
+474 VSGPAD

-486 DYGGEATVSGGTV
+486 DYGGKATVSGGTV

-523 LDSSASAGSSVA
+523 PDSSASAGSSVA
-535 LTDEKGNVL
+535 LTDEKGNVI

-563 KSGSSYK
+563 KNGSSYK
-570 LLIGGTV
+570 LVIGGTV

-598 DVKLTGITTTFG
+598 DIKLTGTTTTIG

-622 NKGRFGGGQAP
+622 KGRFGGGQAP
-633 DMNGGAPGD
+633 GMNGGAPGD
-642 TNGDNGG
+642 RNGDNGG

>member
-28 GTNNISNM
+28 GTNNINNM

-104 ILKNT
+104 ILKNA

-120 IESADK
+120 IEKADK

-150 DTNIDGAIFSKAD
+150 DTNIDGAIFSKTD

-268 KITAGGGAADTKQNS
+268 KITAGGGAADAKQNS
-283 GGRNMPGFGGN
+283 GGRNMPGFGGS

-300 EESTKG
+300 QESTKG
-306 LKAGSLILIDEGD
+306 LKAGSLVVIDEGS

-407 RPGNSDSNALIT
+407 RPGSSDSNALIT

-439 VVISGGTVLVSGPTD
+439 IVI
-454 NGNGTFDYDGEATVS
+454 S

-474 VSGPTD
+474 VSGPAD

-555 VVISTPSL
+555 VVISTPSI
-563 KSGSSYK
+563 KNGSSYK
-570 LLIGGTV
+570 LVIGGTV

-598 DVKLTGITTTFG
+598 DIKLTGTTTTFG
-610 SGGMS
+610 NGGMS

-622 NKGRFGGGQAP
+622 KGRFGGGQVP
-633 DMNGGAPGD
+633 GMNGGAPGD

>member
-48 FEFSNKDTTYDY
+48 FEFSNNDTTYDY
-60 DESEAKTVADSEKA
+60 DESEAKTVADSEKT

-104 ILKNT
+104 ILKNA

-120 IESADK
+120 IEKADK

-150 DTNIDGAIFSKAD
+150 DTNIDGAIFSKTD

-175 GNCKCGVVSKDDLI
+175 GNYKCGVVSKDDLI

-230 TEKSN
+230 TEKPN

-283 GGRNMPGFGGN
+283 GGRNMPGFGGS

-306 LKAGSLILIDEGD
+306 LNAGSLILIDEGG
-319 FEVSSKDDSFHSNGD
+319 FEVSSKEDSFHSNGD

-340 SFTAAAGDDGFHA
+340 SFTAAAGEDGFHA

-407 RPGNSDSNALIT
+407 RPGSSDSNALIT

-426 VNASGDGIDSNGN
+426 VNASGDGVDSNGN
-439 VVISGGTVLVSGPTD
+439 IVISGG
-454 NGNGTFDYDGEATVS
+454 A
-469 GGTLL
+469 LL
-474 VSGPTD
+474 VSGPAD
-480 NGNGAF
+480 NGNAAF
-486 DYGGEATVSGGTV
+486 DYDGEATVSGGTV
-499 ILCGSSG
+499 ILCGNSG
-506 MAQGFSD
+506 MSQGFSD
-513 KSEQASFMYT
+513 ESEQASFMYT

-563 KSGSSYK
+563 KNGSSYK
-570 LLIGGTV
+570 LVIGGTV

-598 DVKLTGITTTFG
+598 DVKLTGISATFG
-610 SGGMS
+610 SGGKS
-615 GGNMGGG
+615 GGMGGG
-622 NKGRFGGGQAP
+622 NKGRGGFGGGQVP
-633 DMNGGAPGD
+633 GMNGGAPGD

-649 TPPDKPN
+649 APPDKPN

>member
-28 GTNNISNM
+28 GTNDISNM

-48 FEFSNKDTTYDY
+48 FEFSNNDTTYDY

-104 ILKNT
+104 ILKNA

-120 IESADK
+120 IEKADK

-150 DTNIDGAIFSKAD
+150 DTNVDGAIFSKTD

-198 STGCALEGKDCVK
+198 STGCTLEGKDCVK
-211 IKDAAITVSAGG
+211 IKDAVITVSAGG

-268 KITAGGGAADTKQNS
+268 KITAGGGAADAKQNS
-283 GGRNMPGFGGN
+283 GGRNMPGFGGS

-300 EESTKG
+300 QESTKG
-306 LKAGSLILIDEGD
+306 LKAGSLILIDEGG

-378 TVTGGN
+378 TITGGN

-407 RPGNSDSNALIT
+407 RPGSSDSNALIT

-439 VVISGGTVLVSGPTD
+439 IVI
-454 NGNGTFDYDGEATVS
+454 S

-474 VSGPTD
+474 VSGPAD

-535 LTDEKGNVL
+535 LTDENGNVL

-563 KSGSSYK
+563 KNGSSYK
-570 LLIGGTV
+570 LVIGGTV

-598 DVKLTGITTTFG
+598 DIKLTGTTTTFG
-610 SGGMS
+610 NGGMS

-622 NKGRFGGGQAP
+622 KGRFGGGQVP
-633 DMNGGAPGD
+633 GMNGGAPGD

>member
-1 MKKTVISVLILCACL
+1 MKKTVIPVLILCACL

-28 GTNNISNM
+28 GTNNINNM

-48 FEFSNKDTTYDY
+48 FEFSNKDTTYNY
-60 DESEAKTVADSEKA
+60 DESEGKTIANSEKA

-104 ILKNT
+104 ILKNA

-120 IESADK
+120 IENADK
-126 VFITACEGTVNTLS
+126 VFITAYKNTTNTLS

-150 DTNIDGAIFSKAD
+150 DTNVDGAIFSKTD

-175 GNCKCGVVSKDDLI
+175 GNYKCGAVSKDDLI

-211 IKDAAITVSAGG
+211 IKDAAITVSSGG

-230 TEKSN
+230 TEKTN

-242 TGNIDITSGN
+242 TGNIDITSGS

-258 TVLKAANGSI
+258 TVLKAANGNV
-268 KITAGGGAADTKQNS
+268 KITAGGAADTKQNS
-283 GGRNMPGFGGN
+283 GDRNMPGFGGK
-294 TQTTDD
+294 TQTSDD

-306 LKAGSLILIDEGD
+306 LKAGSLIVIDEGS

-340 SFTAAAGDDGFHA
+340 SFTAATGADGFHA
-353 DNNLIINGGSITVS
+353 DSNLIINGGSITVS
-367 QSYEGLEGQKV
+367 RSYEGLEGQKV

-394 NAAGSSSSSSTGG
+394 NAASPSVSGSSTDG
-407 RPGNSDSNALIT
+407 RPGNSDSNSLIT
-419 IGGGYIV
+419 ISGGYIL

-439 VVISGGTVLVSGPTD
+439 VAITGGTVLVSGPTD
-454 NGNGTFDYDGEATVS
+454 NGNA
-469 GGTLL
+469 
-474 VSGPTD
+474 
-480 NGNGAF
+480 AF
-486 DYGGEATVSGGTV
+486 DYNGEATVSGGTV

-535 LTDEKGNVL
+535 LTDEKGNVI

-555 VVISTPSL
+555 IVITSPSL
-563 KSGSSYK
+563 KNGSSYK
-570 LLIGGTV
+570 LVIGGTV
-577 SGADKNGF
+577 SGADKNGC

-598 DVKLTGITTTFG
+598 DIKLTGITTTFG
-610 SGGMS
+610 NGGMS
-615 GGNMGGG
+615 GGMGGG
-622 NKGRFGGGQAP
+622 NKGGGFGGGQAP
-633 DMNGGAPGD
+633 DMNGSAPE
-642 TNGDNGG
+642 
-649 TPPDKPN
+649 KPN
-656 GRMNNSQ
+656 GLKRR

>member
-1 MKKTVISVLILCACL
+1 MKKTVIPVLILCACL

-28 GTNNISNM
+28 GTNNINNM

-48 FEFSNKDTTYDY
+48 FEFSNKDTTFNY
-60 DESEAKTVADSEKA
+60 DESEAKTIADSEKA

-94 SAPDTAKVRI
+94 SAPDTAKVHI
-104 ILKNT
+104 ILKNA

-126 VFITACEGTVNTLS
+126 VLITAYKGTTNTLS
-140 DGTSYTGDFK
+140 DGTSYTGSFK
-150 DTNIDGAIFSKAD
+150 DTNIDGTIFSKTD

-175 GNCKCGVVSKDDLI
+175 GNCKCGAVSKDDLI

-211 IKDAAITVSAGG
+211 IKDAAITVSSGG

-230 TEKSN
+230 TEKTN

-242 TGNIDITSGN
+242 TGNIDITSGS

-258 TVLKAANGSI
+258 TVLKAANGNV
-268 KITAGGGAADTKQNS
+268 KITAGGAADTKQNS
-283 GGRNMPGFGGN
+283 GDRNMPGFGGK

-306 LKAGSLILIDEGD
+306 LKAGSLIVIDEGS

-340 SFTAAAGDDGFHA
+340 SFTAATGDDGFHA
-353 DNNLIINGGSITVS
+353 DSNLIINGGSITVS
-367 QSYEGLEGQKV
+367 RSYEGLEGQKV

-394 NAAGSSSSSSTGG
+394 NAASPSVSGSSTDG

-419 IGGGYIV
+419 IGGGYIL

-439 VVISGGTVLVSGPTD
+439 VAITGGTVLVSGPTD
-454 NGNGTFDYDGEATVS
+454 NGNA
-469 GGTLL
+469 
-474 VSGPTD
+474 
-480 NGNGAF
+480 AF
-486 DYGGEATVSGGTV
+486 DYNGEATVSGGTV

-506 MAQGFSD
+506 MTQGFSE

-535 LTDEKGNVL
+535 LTDEKGNVI

-555 VVISTPSL
+555 IVITSPSL
-563 KSGSSYK
+563 KNGSSYK
-570 LLIGGTV
+570 LVIGGTV
-577 SGADKNGF
+577 SGADKNGY

-598 DVKLTGITTTFG
+598 DIKLTGITTSFG
-610 SGGMS
+610 NGGMS
-615 GGNMGGG
+615 GGMGGG
-622 NKGRFGGGQAP
+622 NKGGGFGGGQAP
-633 DMNGGAPGD
+633 DMNGSAPE
-642 TNGDNGG
+642 
-649 TPPDKPN
+649 KPN
-656 GRMNNSQ
+656 GLKRR

>member
-1 MKKTVISVLILCACL
+1 MILCACL

-28 GTNNISNM
+28 GTNNINNM

-60 DESEAKTVADSEKA
+60 DESEAKTIADSEKV

-104 ILKNT
+104 ILKNA

-120 IESADK
+120 IEKADK
-126 VFITACEGTVNTLS
+126 VFITAYKNTTNTLS

-150 DTNIDGAIFSKAD
+150 DTNIDGAIFSKTD

-175 GNCKCGVVSKDDLI
+175 GNCKCGAVSKDDLI

-211 IKDAAITVSAGG
+211 IKDAAITVSSGG

-230 TEKSN
+230 TEKTN

-258 TVLKAANGSI
+258 TVLKAANGNV

-283 GGRNMPGFGGN
+283 GDRNMPGFGGK

-306 LKAGSLILIDEGD
+306 LKAGSLIVIDEGG

-340 SFTAAAGDDGFHA
+340 SFAAATGADGFHA
-353 DNNLIINGGSITVS
+353 DSNLIINGGSITVS
-367 QSYEGLEGQKV
+367 RSYEGLEGQKV

-394 NAAGSSSSSSTGG
+394 NAASPSSSGSSVGG
-407 RPGNSDSNALIT
+407 RPGNSDSNSLIT
-419 IGGGYIV
+419 IGGGYIL

-439 VVISGGTVLVSGPTD
+439 VAITGGTVLVSGPTD
-454 NGNGTFDYDGEATVS
+454 NGNA
-469 GGTLL
+469 
-474 VSGPTD
+474 
-480 NGNGAF
+480 AF
-486 DYGGEATVSGGTV
+486 DYNGEATVSGGTV

-535 LTDEKGNVL
+535 LTDEKGNVI

-555 VVISTPSL
+555 IVITSSSL
-563 KSGSSYK
+563 KNGSSYK
-570 LLIGGTV
+570 LVIGGTV
-577 SGADKNGF
+577 SGADKNGY

-598 DVKLTGITTTFG
+598 DIKLTGITTTFG
-610 SGGMS
+610 NGGMS
-615 GGNMGGG
+615 GGMGGG
-622 NKGRFGGGQAP
+622 NKGGGFGGGQAP
-633 DMNGGAPGD
+633 DMNGSAPE
-642 TNGDNGG
+642 
-649 TPPDKPN
+649 KPN
-656 GRMNNSQ
+656 GLKRR